1 MNDKEITAEDLLM
14 EIVKEMPKEARE
26 AMQDYMELRVR
37 LAAESDRGCALTAAA
52 YLDESLA
59 TLLRNRLVQDKGN
72 IEALINRGR
81 PLSTFSARIRIAYAV
96 GLISK
101 DCMSDLNTMRDIRND
116 FAHLHG
122 PVSFSDQS
130 IAHRC
135 RNLRN
140 TAKGHV
146 ADDPR
151 ALFINAMTLIHA
163 AISRGARQ
171 DPIQAHTPDDE
182 RAAIASV
189 DDVMQKV
196 AHLPRRKPGDEWWKQ

>member
-14 EIVKEMPKEARE
+14 EIVKGLPKDKQEAIQE
-26 AMQDYMELRVR
+26 FFELRVR
-37 LAAESDRGCALTAAA
+37 LSAESDRGCALTAAA

-59 TLLRNRLVQDKGN
+59 TLLRKRLVQDKGN
-72 IEALINRGR
+72 IDALINQGR
-81 PLSTFSARIRIAYAV
+81 ALSTFSARIRIAYAV

-101 DCMSDLNTMRDIRND
+101 DCMSDLNTIRGIRNE

-140 TAKGHV
+140 TVKPHV
-146 ADDPR
+146 ADHPR
-151 ALFINAMTLIHA
+151 ALFLNAMTLLHT
-163 AISRGARQ
+163 AISHSA
-171 DPIQAHTPDDE
+171 DEAPIQPHAPEYE
-182 RAAIASV
+182 RKLIAGL
-189 DDVMQKV
+189 DDVMQKI
-196 AHLPRRKPGDEWWKQ
+196 AHLPRRKPGDEWWNE

>member
-1 MNDKEITAEDLLM
+1 MNDKKMTAEDLLM
-14 EIVKEMPKEARE
+14 EIVKEMPKEAQE
-26 AMQDYMELRVR
+26 EMHNFLELRVR
-37 LAAESDRGCALTAAA
+37 LSAESDRGCALTAAA

-72 IEALINRGR
+72 IDALIDPGR
-81 PLSTFSARIRIAYAV
+81 PLSAFSTRIRIAYAI

-101 DCMSDLNTMRDIRND
+101 DCMKDLDSIREIRNK

-140 TAKGHV
+140 TAKAHV
-146 ADDPR
+146 ADHPR
-151 ALFINAMTLIHA
+151 ALFLNAMTLIHA
-163 AISRGARQ
+163 AISRSARQ
-171 DPIQAHTPDDE
+171 DPIQPHTPEHE
-182 RAAIASV
+182 RAMIASL
-189 DDVMQKV
+189 DDVMQKI
-196 AHLPRRKPGDEWWKQ
+196 AHLPRRQPGEDWWSQ

>member
-1 MNDKEITAEDLLM
+1 MNDKEMTAEDLFM
-14 EIVKEMPKEARE
+14 EIVKAMPKEAQE
-26 AMQDYMELRVR
+26 DVHNFLELRVR
-37 LAAESDRGCALTAAA
+37 LSAESDRGCALTAAA
-52 YLDESLA
+52 YLDEGLA

-72 IEALINRGR
+72 IDALINRGR

-101 DCMSDLNTMRDIRND
+101 DCMSDLNTIRDIRNE

-140 TAKGHV
+140 TVKGHV
-146 ADDPR
+146 ADHPR
-151 ALFINAMTLIHA
+151 ALFLNAMTLNHA
-163 AISRGARQ
+163 AISRSARQ
-171 DPIQAHTPDDE
+171 DPIQPHPPEHD
-182 RAAIASV
+182 RAMIASV

-196 AHLPRRKPGDEWWKQ
+196 AHLPRRQPGEEWWNS